1 MRVSYAVLILLLAL
15 INPVLCQDQETAEYW
30 VHKGDLLFNLSN
42 YYNES
47 IEAYDMAIELNQSYA
62 VAWSRKGNALH
73 SLGKYDEAIKAYDEA
88 IRLDHNYAAIW
99 NNKGN
104 DLNDQGK
111 YDVAIKYFDKAI
123 RLDPNDVAAWNN
135 KGVAFD
141 GQGKYGE
148 AIQSYNKASSI
159 DQTYRFSMTDL
170 GSSHYNEGEYLAA
183 IRYFDEAIKQ
193 DPKNEYVWYN
203 KADTLRMLHRN
214 SEAEAAYA
222 KARELGYN
230 GAMTLMEMTSK

>member
-1 MRVSYAVLILLLAL
+1 MERPKSISSSSTFFEFMRVSYAVLILLLAL

-88 IRLDHNYAAIW
+88 IRLD
-99 NNKGN
+99 
-104 DLNDQGK
+104 
-111 YDVAIKYFDKAI
+111 
-123 RLDPNDVAAWNN
+123 PNDVAAWNN

-141 GQGKYGE
+141 GQGKYTVKL
-148 AIQSYNKASSI
+148 SNR
-159 DQTYRFSMTDL
+159 TT
-170 GSSHYNEGEYLAA
+170 
-183 IRYFDEAIKQ
+183 KQ
-193 DPKNEYVWYN
+193 AV
-203 KADTLRMLHRN
+203 
-214 SEAEAAYA
+214 
-222 KARELGYN
+222 
-230 GAMTLMEMTSK
+230 

>member
-1 MRVSYAVLILLLAL
+1 MERPKSISSLSTFFEFMRLSYAVLILLLAL
-15 INPVLCQDQETAEYW
+15 ITPALCLDQETAEYW

-47 IEAYDMAIELNQSYA
+47 IEAYDRAIELNQSYA

-73 SLGKYDEAIKAYDEA
+73 SLGKY
-88 IRLDHNYAAIW
+88 
-99 NNKGN
+99 
-104 DLNDQGK
+104 
-111 YDVAIKYFDKAI
+111 
-123 RLDPNDVAAWNN
+123 
-135 KGVAFD
+135 
-141 GQGKYGE
+141 GE

-159 DQTYRFSMTDL
+159 DQTYRVSMTDL